1 MRGSMRAS
9 PASSTVCS
17 TCRSDR
23 RTRMSSGRSAVP
35 DCGPPA
41 GDVALDLC
49 TAPAL
54 EPLRPILAVRLD
66 EDAGDGM
73 DEVGVRRH
81 VVLPCRKVA
90 PCRLDGSPPN
100 PSEVPSARSP
110 RLRTAAR
117 RAYDPRCGTR
127 DAPVRRVVEREQ
139 REPRKRCRD
148 ANTRRPK
155 ERGRPFGGRG
165 TTVEQETGWPAK
177 VRFSVRRRPER
188 RDP

>member
-9 PASSTVCS
+9 PASSAVCS
-17 TCRSDR
+17 TCRSAR

-41 GDVALDLC
+41 SDVALDLC

-54 EPLRPILAVRLD
+54 EPLRPTLAVRLD

-148 ANTRRPK
+148 ANTRRSK

>member
-1 MRGSMRAS
+1 MRAS

-17 TCRSDR
+17 TCRKRPQDEDVL
-23 RTRMSSGRSAVP
+23 GPVGPGVVP

-41 GDVALDLC
+41 GDAALDLC

-54 EPLRPILAVRLD
+54 DPLRPIPAVRLD
-66 EDAGDGM
+66 GGVGDGM

-81 VVLPCRKVA
+81 VVLPCRKAV
-90 PCRLDGSPPN
+90 PCRLDGLPPDL
-100 PSEVPSARSP
+100 SEGPSAHSP

-117 RAYDPRCGTR
+117 RAYVPRCGTR
-127 DAPVRRVVEREQ
+127 DAPVLRVVEREQ
-139 REPRKRCRD
+139 REPRKRRRD

-155 ERGRPFGGRG
+155 GRGRPFRGRG

-177 VRFSVRRRPER
+177 VRSSVRRRLER